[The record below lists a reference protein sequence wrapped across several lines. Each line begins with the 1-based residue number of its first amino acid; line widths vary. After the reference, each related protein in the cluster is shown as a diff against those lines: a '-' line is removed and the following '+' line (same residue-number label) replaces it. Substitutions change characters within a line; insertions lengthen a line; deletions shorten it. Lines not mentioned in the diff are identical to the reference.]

1 MHIAYDM
8 KTETIG
14 LFREEEGTS
23 RRMRRQGRAGGGKYE
38 QNTMINMSENMTI
51 KPTNLYMN
59 K

>member
-1 MHIAYDM
+1 M

-23 RRMRRQGRAGGGKYE
+23 GRMRRQGRAGGGKYE